1 MTNEKEV
8 GGMSEIK
15 NDISTKVRLKV
26 AAIMQLAIGV
36 TPITKAGEVCKEPTV
51 FVEYSA
57 HVNNFHVS
65 IFSKGWRS
73 MCPPDYDIWVN
84 IADEDQDK
92 VLEELN
98 ECYELILDVSGRNK
112 CRDITDKKEVGDM
125 SGKILPIAEGEVLQK
140 CVDTYG
146 KSLQV
151 DIAIEE
157 MSELTKAL
165 IKERRVFYQINK
177 ATENQFAIKL
187 AKEMRATTNIA
198 EEMADVI
205 IMLTQLSLI
214 FENHDEVQEFID
226 FKLKR
231 EEERLKNLKTEVS
244 EYDS

>member
-1 MTNEKEV
+1 MT
-8 GGMSEIK
+8 
-15 NDISTKVRLKV
+15 
-26 AAIMQLAIGV
+26 
-36 TPITKAGEVCKEPTV
+36 
-51 FVEYSA
+51 
-57 HVNNFHVS
+57 
-65 IFSKGWRS
+65 
-73 MCPPDYDIWVN
+73 
-84 IADEDQDK
+84 DE
-92 VLEELN
+92 
-98 ECYELILDVSGRNK
+98 
-112 CRDITDKKEVGDM
+112 KEVGDM

-165 IKERRVFYQINK
+165 IKERRAFYQINK

>member
-1 MTNEKEV
+1 
-8 GGMSEIK
+8 MSE
-15 NDISTKVRLKV
+15 
-26 AAIMQLAIGV
+26 
-36 TPITKAGEVCKEPTV
+36 
-51 FVEYSA
+51 
-57 HVNNFHVS
+57 
-65 IFSKGWRS
+65 
-73 MCPPDYDIWVN
+73 
-84 IADEDQDK
+84 
-92 VLEELN
+92 
-98 ECYELILDVSGRNK
+98 
-112 CRDITDKKEVGDM
+112 
-125 SGKILPIAEGEVLQK
+125 KILPVAEGEILQQ

-146 KSLQV
+146 KAAQV

-165 IKERRVFYQINK
+165 IKERRAFYQINK
-177 ATENQFAIKL
+177 AAGNRSAINL

-244 EYDS
+244 EYDR